1 MNLIL
6 SLALADNTSRAV
18 AIGLINKGGF
28 PMGKTEALA
37 EVFLTAFRSLPKAER
52 ETVLRGLVKDKN
64 LRRDLMDLSI
74 IEERRKEPSR
84 PFREYLKERQ
94 GRR

>member
-1 MNLIL
+1 
-6 SLALADNTSRAV
+6 
-18 AIGLINKGGF
+18 
-28 PMGKTEALA
+28 MGKTEALA
-37 EVFLTAFRSLPKAER
+37 EVFLTAFRSLAKAER

-64 LRRDLMDLSI
+64 LRRDLMDLAT

-94 GRR
+94 GRLVND